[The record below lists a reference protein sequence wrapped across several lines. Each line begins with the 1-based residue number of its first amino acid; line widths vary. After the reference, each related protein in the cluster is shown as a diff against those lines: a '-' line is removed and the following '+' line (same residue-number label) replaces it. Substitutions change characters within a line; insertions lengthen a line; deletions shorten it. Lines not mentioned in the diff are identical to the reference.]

1 MKTITLQSFFKMT
14 LLLIGMTVGVG
25 CNDSNNPGEREQE
38 GMDIFC
44 QLVKTVKNGV
54 EIEYPMEIAPSLT
67 LKKDLTFEEII
78 LLLTLMGSCIY
89 ATISL
94 TLEICRISFEKQKR
108 PLTISHV
115 SGHNNCPPNIA
126 TTIKNS
132 HTK

>member
-1 MKTITLQSFFKMT
+1 M
-14 LLLIGMTVGVG
+14 
-25 CNDSNNPGEREQE
+25 
-38 GMDIFC
+38 
-44 QLVKTVKNGV
+44 
-54 EIEYPMEIAPSLT
+54 
-67 LKKDLTFEEII
+67 TFEEII

-94 TLEICRISFEKQKR
+94 TLKFVEFLLKNKKR

>member
-1 MKTITLQSFFKMT
+1 MTFK
-14 LLLIGMTVGVG
+14 
-25 CNDSNNPGEREQE
+25 
-38 GMDIFC
+38 
-44 QLVKTVKNGV
+44 
-54 EIEYPMEIAPSLT
+54 
-67 LKKDLTFEEII
+67 EII

-94 TLEICRISFEKQKR
+94 TLKFVEFLSEKQKR

-115 SGHNNCPPNIA
+115 SGLNNCPPNIA

>member
-1 MKTITLQSFFKMT
+1 M
-14 LLLIGMTVGVG
+14 
-25 CNDSNNPGEREQE
+25 
-38 GMDIFC
+38 
-44 QLVKTVKNGV
+44 
-54 EIEYPMEIAPSLT
+54 
-67 LKKDLTFEEII
+67 TFEEII